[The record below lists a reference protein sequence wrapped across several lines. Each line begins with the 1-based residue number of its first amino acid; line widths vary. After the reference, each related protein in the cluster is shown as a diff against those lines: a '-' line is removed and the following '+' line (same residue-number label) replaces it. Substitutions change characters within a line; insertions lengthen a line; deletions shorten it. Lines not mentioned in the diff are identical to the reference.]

1 MSCFVSR
8 FGLALVA
15 VVAIGCGDDR
25 QPAIVIHAA
34 DSPGAGV
41 AIALTDLQSDLHRI
55 TGKAITTGD
64 PTADCSYGDLRVLV
78 RENDTLGPQEYSIKE
93 QRCGTGK
100 LVTLEGGSQ
109 LAQQWAIYELMETLG
124 VRYFHPEQTLYP
136 TELHWPAAPID
147 ITTSPA
153 FARRALHAHRTHPIE
168 LSAPLDAD
176 PAETEK
182 LQKHWVDWNVK
193 IRSTDADGWDESVIG
208 TYAYDRGFP
217 RDTGINLVSSQQGS
231 HPVLDPDDPRSEHEQ
246 MQAAIDDAM
255 ADRDGVPSP
264 NSFGFTIN
272 PSEFTTVDAD
282 LTIDRM
288 TFITNYIHQR
298 WPDVEVR
305 TINHGTGQGPDPKY
319 HVRFF
324 DLSEFA
330 PPELAVQAHTLMFY
344 DLDRAAPVYGNQNF
358 NFLRDWMIQEQ
369 AKRRIHYYPETSW
382 WLTFDLPVPL
392 FLAPVS
398 LEARDHDLATLAPYA
413 QPDWNA
419 KTGIVGHLAFSSGQ
433 EWGYWMIDY
442 CTQRMAWDL
451 SLGWKGCLAHVFEPF
466 ADGQAIADLL
476 AEVGEA
482 QVAPLRDPGIISM
495 LVGSD
500 DETEAAGGA
509 GIVFHPLPPP
519 PSEVLGWTDDQVATF
534 KQASVDPLPAMS
546 EQYAAWAD
554 KAAQLAAEQTDDLA
568 PWVAEMADG
577 LKVTGLRVEHS
588 QKVYD
593 LTLQLRTAIKANNFT
608 AVQALEAHAA
618 ADVRAITA
626 KARDVIETR
635 ELNYRYSPLLT
646 IVGDEPGSPNA
657 IANQTI
663 YTYRY
668 LGRTHRLFYW
678 TRPDDQVEAMFG
690 VDTVSLDDRMLKIG
704 TALNIDLLAS
714 MVHDIMIDFG
724 DGMTAT
730 ALAAHTYA
738 AQGVYNLSISAQH
751 SAGVINY
758 LDKIAIVARRLD
770 FAKGSLMITEPSG
783 ASVLNGL
790 LPGLAIGLGTDTAD
804 FMAVGALASGTQV
817 TAHSITKTA
826 RTANASATFDLSVEL
841 KNVGV
846 ATVYGAVVTVADGT
860 GPTDRK
866 LTVTGELSTDEII
879 QLIVNT
885 GGFDADGARDVVAQ
899 QLGYTPDTLPAR
911 VTVKIE
917 STGSEP

>member
-1 MSCFVSR
+1 MSR
-8 FGLALVA
+8 FGLVLVA
-15 VVAIGCGDDR
+15 VMALGCGDNR
-25 QPAIVIHAA
+25 PSAIVIHAA
-34 DSPGAGV
+34 DSPGPGV
-41 AIALTDLQSDLHRI
+41 AIALTDLQGDLKKVTGREI
-55 TGKAITTGD
+55 TLGD
-64 PTADCSYGDLRVLV
+64 PDGECAYGDIHIIV
-78 RENDTLGPQEYSIKE
+78 RENGTLGPQGYSIKE
-93 QRCGTGK
+93 TRCGTGK

-136 TELHWPAAPID
+136 KELRWPAAPID
-147 ITTSPA
+147 VTTSPA

-168 LSAPLDAD
+168 LSAPLDAS
-176 PAETEK
+176 PADTER
-182 LQKHWVDWNVK
+182 LQKHWIDWNVK

-231 HPVLDPDDPRSEHEQ
+231 HPVLDPDDPRPEHEQ

-264 NSFGFTIN
+264 SSFGFTIN

-324 DLSEFA
+324 DLSQFA

-358 NFLRDWMIQEQ
+358 NFLRDWMITQQ
-369 AKRRIHYYPETSW
+369 AVRRIHYFPETSW

-413 QPDWNA
+413 QGDSTA

-433 EWGYWMIDY
+433 EWGYWLIDY

-451 SLGWKGCLAHVFEPF
+451 SLGWKGCLAHAFEGF
-466 ADGQAIADLL
+466 TNGAAIADLL
-476 AEVGEA
+476 GEVGDA
-482 QVAPLRDPGIISM
+482 QVAPMRDPGILAM

-500 DETEAAGGA
+500 DETEAAAGA

-519 PSEVLGWTDDQVATF
+519 PGEVLGWTDDQVAAFT
-534 KQASVDPLPAMS
+534 QASVAPLPAMS
-546 EQYAAWAD
+546 EQYATWAD
-554 KAAQLAAEQTDDLA
+554 KAAMLAGEQSEDLA
-568 PWVAEMADG
+568 PWVSEMADG
-577 LKVTGLRVEHS
+577 LRVTGLRLEHS
-588 QKVYD
+588 HKVYD
-593 LTLQLRTAIKANNFT
+593 LTLQLRAAVKANDFT
-608 AVQALEAHAA
+608 AVQALEGHAY
-618 ADVRAITA
+618 ADVRAITLQA
-626 KARDVIETR
+626 KDVIEER
-635 ELNYRYSPLLT
+635 EVNYRYASSLT
-646 IVGDEPGSPNA
+646 TAGDEPGTPGA
-657 IANQTI
+657 LANQTI

-678 TRPDDQVEAMFG
+678 TRPDDQVKAMFG
-690 VDTVSLDDRMLKIG
+690 VDTVALSDRIIQIG
-704 TALNIDLLAS
+704 TALDIQLLANA
-714 MVHDIMIDFG
+714 VHDILIDFG
-724 DGMTAT
+724 DGMMAT
-730 ALAAHTYA
+730 ALAPHTYA
-738 AQGVYNLSISAQH
+738 AQGVYNLNISAQH
-751 SAGVINY
+751 SAGTINY
-758 LDKIAIVARRLD
+758 LDRIAVVASRVD
-770 FAKGSLMITEPSG
+770 FPKGALAITQPTG
-783 ASVLNGL
+783 AAVLNGL
-790 LPGLAIGLGTDTAD
+790 LPGLAVGLGTDAAD
-804 FMAVGALASGTQV
+804 FMAVGTLASGTEV
-817 TAHSITKTA
+817 TAHSVTKAA
-826 RTANASATFDLSVEL
+826 RTGNVSASFDLAVEL

-846 ATVYGAVVTVADGT
+846 ATVYGAVVTLGNGT
-860 GPTDRK
+860 GSTDRH

-885 GGFDADGARDVVAQ
+885 GGFDAEGARNVVAQ
-899 QLGYTPDTLPAR
+899 QLGYTPATLPAR
-911 VTVKIE
+911 VTVTIE
-917 STGSEP
+917 AVGSDHT

>member
-1 MSCFVSR
+1 MSR
-8 FGLALVA
+8 FGLFLVA
-15 VVAIGCGDDR
+15 VAALGCGDDR
-25 QPAIVIHAA
+25 APTIVIHAA
-34 DSPGAGV
+34 DSPGPGV
-41 AIALTDLQSDLHRI
+41 AIALTDLQNDLHRI
-55 TGKAITTGD
+55 TGREITQGD
-64 PTADCSYGDLRVLV
+64 PDGDCSYGDLRVLV
-78 RENDTLGPQEYSIKE
+78 RQNDELGPQTYSIKE
-93 QRCGTGK
+93 SRCGTGK

-136 TELHWPAAPID
+136 TELHWPAERID
-147 ITTSPA
+147 VTTSPA

-168 LSAPLDAD
+168 LSAPLDAS
-176 PAETEK
+176 PADTER
-182 LQKHWVDWNVK
+182 LQKHWIDWNVK
-193 IRSTDADGWDESVIG
+193 VRATDADGWDESVIG

-246 MQAAIDDAM
+246 MQAAIDVAM
-255 ADRDGVPSP
+255 ADREGVPQAS
-264 NSFGFTIN
+264 SFGFTIN

-319 HVRFF
+319 GVRFF
-324 DLSEFA
+324 DLSQFA

-344 DLDRAAPVYGNQNF
+344 DLDRPAPVYGNPNF
-358 NFLRDWMIQEQ
+358 NFLRDWMIQQQ
-369 AKRRIHYYPETSW
+369 AVRRIHYFPETSW

-413 QPDWNA
+413 QSDANA
-419 KTGIVGHLAFSSGQ
+419 ATGIVGHLAFSSGQ
-433 EWGYWMIDY
+433 EWGYWLIDY

-451 SLGWKGCLAHVFEPF
+451 SLGWKGCLAHAF
-466 ADGQAIADLL
+466 AGFSDGQAIADLL
-476 AEVGEA
+476 GEVGDA
-482 QVAPLRDPGIISM
+482 QVGPLRDPAIIAM

-500 DETEAAGGA
+500 DETEAAAGA

-519 PSEVLGWTDDQVATF
+519 PADVLGWTDDQVATF
-534 KQASVDPLPAMS
+534 TQASLAPLPAMS

-554 KAAQLAAEQTDDLA
+554 KAAQLAGQQTEDLA
-568 PWVAEMADG
+568 PWVSEMADG
-577 LKVTGLRVEHS
+577 LRVTGLRVEHS
-588 QKVYD
+588 HEVYD

-626 KARDVIETR
+626 KAKDVIETR
-635 ELNYRYSPLLT
+635 ELNYRYAPTLT
-646 IVGDEPGSPNA
+646 IAGDEPGLPNA
-657 IANQTI
+657 ITNQTI

-678 TRPDDQVEAMFG
+678 TRPDDQVEAMCG
-690 VDTVSLDDRMLKIG
+690 VDTVALSDRIIKIG
-704 TALNIDLLAS
+704 TALDIQLLANAI
-714 MVHDIMIDFG
+714 HDIVIDFG
-724 DGMTAT
+724 DGMMAT
-730 ALAAHTYA
+730 ALAPHTYA

-758 LDKIAIVARRLD
+758 LDRIAIVSRRLD
-770 FAKGSLMITEPSG
+770 FAKGTLAITQPSG
-783 ASVLNGL
+783 AAVLNGL
-790 LPGLAIGLGTDTAD
+790 LPGLAVGIGTDAAD
-804 FMAVGALASGTQV
+804 FMAVGAFASGTQV
-817 TAHSITKTA
+817 TAHSVTKAA
-826 RTANASATFDLSVEL
+826 RTGNVSASFDLSVEL

-846 ATVYGAVVTVADGT
+846 ATVYGAVVTIGDGT
-860 GPTDRK
+860 GATDRR
-866 LTVTGELSTDEII
+866 LTITGALSTDEII

-899 QLGYTPDTLPAR
+899 QLGYTPATLPAR
-911 VTVKIE
+911 VTVTIE
-917 STGSEP
+917 AVGVE